1 MKQLDFTIVT
11 PSFKQLD
18 YLACCIASVAD
29 QGMGNVGRRTEDGGQ
44 EGSGNVGTCE
54 SGKGALLRSVS
65 AGSQSYA
72 GLAGQLS
79 VEHIVQDAGSAG
91 IEEFAEKMGKQIL
104 GKYGGERASNLQT
117 FELLHIRTAH
127 GYTLRIFKEKDSGMY
142 DAVNKGMKKGTGKIC
157 AYLNCD
163 EQYLLGTLRLL
174 ESIFQTQ
181 MKTEVVFGG
190 VVIVN
195 PQGKIIARR
204 GACRLSYSHVMT
216 CHLPNFTAAM
226 FFRRELLEKKLAWFD
241 VAYRDLAD
249 AVWVLARLQEGT
261 KIDRVSAMTTA
272 FTDTGANMNLS
283 QNARREARELREAAP
298 RWMKFLKPWWK
309 LVHRARKLLE
319 GQYWPTTIKYAMYL
333 GGAGGERT
341 EFKAK
346 RASPLWWDRL
356 YIKK

>member
-1 MKQLDFTIVT
+1 VKQLDFTIIT

-18 YLACCIASVAD
+18 YLACCISSIAD
-29 QGMGNVGRRTEDGGQ
+29 QTGVT
-44 EGSGNVGTCE
+44 
-54 SGKGALLRSVS
+54 
-65 AGSQSYA
+65 
-72 GLAGQLS
+72 
-79 VEHIVQDAGSAG
+79 VEHIVQDAGSPG
-91 IEEFAEKMGKQIL
+91 IEEFAEKTAERL
-104 GKYGGERASNLQT
+104 LRKYGGEQVTHLEA
-117 FELLHIRTAH
+117 FELLHICTPH
-127 GYTLRIFKEKDSGMY
+127 GYSLRIFKEKDSGMY
-142 DAVNKGMKKGTGKIC
+142 DAVNKGLKKGTGKIC

-174 ESIFQTQ
+174 ENIFQKQT
-181 MKTEVVFGG
+181 KAEVVFGG

-195 PQGKIIARR
+195 PQGKLIARR
-204 GACRLSYSHVMT
+204 EACHLSNPHVMT

-226 FFRRELLEKKLAWFD
+226 FFRRELLEKQLAWFD

-283 QNARREARELREAAP
+283 PNARREARELREAAP
-298 RWMKFLKPWWK
+298 RWMKILKPWWK
-309 LVHRARKLLE
+309 LIHRARKLIE
-319 GQYWPTTIKYAMYL
+319 GQYWPRTMEYAMYL

-356 YIKK
+356 YMKK